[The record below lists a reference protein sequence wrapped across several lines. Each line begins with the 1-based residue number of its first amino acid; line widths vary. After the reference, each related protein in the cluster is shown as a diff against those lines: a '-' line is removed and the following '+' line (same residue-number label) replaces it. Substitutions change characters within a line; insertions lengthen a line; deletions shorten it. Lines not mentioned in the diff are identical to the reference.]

1 MNTTTDTTTPKPTA
15 TPKQGTSIDEALG
28 QTELGSWISNNK
40 APVLS
45 AVALLV
51 LGIFGYGI
59 FNHFQSEKHQKYADS
74 LHSIV
79 TEKLGPF
86 REGKIKSEELVSSF
100 EGTWQEMG
108 SFAGAS
114 PYVIQVVDALTAKKN
129 YAEAYKIVNEA
140 NQRIQNPQL
149 NYFFSIRAAA
159 LAEDLGKKKEA
170 IEHLKKVVG
179 SGVKYFEGKVYLDLG
194 RLYRDT
200 GDKEKAK
207 SSFEYVLEKGKEAE
221 FKKMARLYLEELEG

>member
-1 MNTTTDTTTPKPTA
+1 MNTTTNTTA
-15 TPKQGTSIDEALG
+15 PKQGTSIDEALG
-28 QTELGSWISNNK
+28 QTELGSWISQNK

-45 AVALLV
+45 ALAVLV

-59 FNHFQSEKHQKYADS
+59 FNHFQTEKHNKFANS
-74 LHSIV
+74 LHSVV
-79 TEKLGPF
+79 TEKLGPY
-86 REGKIKSEELVSSF
+86 REGKVTSEELVKSF
-100 EGTWQEMG
+100 QTEWKDMG
-108 SFAGAS
+108 SFAGAA
-114 PYVIQVVDALTAKKN
+114 PFIIQVVDALTAKKK
-129 YAEAYKIVNEA
+129 YAEAYQIVSEA
-140 NQRIQNPQL
+140 DQRIQNPQL
-149 NYFFSIRAAA
+149 NYFFNIRAAA

-170 IEHLKKVVG
+170 IAHLKKVVG
-179 SGVKYFEGKVYLDLG
+179 SGVKYFEGKLYLDLG